1 VNRPL
6 LVLRP
11 CAFAVA
17 RRAVERWHYSARMP
31 AAVVATY
38 AAYEDGR
45 FIGTVVFGHGANHN
59 LAAPFGLRQAEVV
72 ELVRVALGPE
82 HATPTTQVVAAGLQL
97 LHVEHPHLRLV
108 VSYADSAH
116 GHIGTL
122 YQAGNWHYLGPSTAS
137 VVVIGG
143 RAFHRRSLHQRY
155 RTSRL
160 DWLRQNVDAAAFAV
174 TTPPKHKYVLG
185 LDGQMRRRLRRLA
198 KPYPC
203 AVKGSTVTRP
213 VSNREGGVQLAL
225 TAPSAS
231 PLSCGRR
238 SDPTGSPAAPAARR

>member
-1 VNRPL
+1 MNRPV

-59 LAAPFGLRQAEVV
+59 LATPFGLRQAEVA

-82 HATPTTQVVAAGLQL
+82 HATPTTQVVAAGLQML
-97 LHVEHPHLRLV
+97 QVEHPALRLV
-108 VSYADSAH
+108 VSYADSAR
-116 GHIGTL
+116 GHLGTI
-122 YQAGNWHYLGPSTAS
+122 YQAGNWHYLGPSVAS

-160 DWLRQNVDAAAFAV
+160 DWLRQNVDATAVAV
-174 TTPPKHKYVLG
+174 TTPPKHKYALAF
-185 LDGQMRRRLRRLA
+185 DGQMRRRLRRMA

-203 AVKGSTVTRP
+203 AVKESQATRP
-213 VSNREGGVQLAL
+213 APNREGQVRSLL
-225 TAPSAS
+225 TAPASS
-231 PLSCGRR
+231 PLSCGRP
-238 SDPTGSPAAPAARR
+238 SDPPGSPAAPAARR